1 MTSLVLGGDRYV
13 RREGIEELE
22 NAFADGKNLY
32 CVWNIG
38 LRGEI
43 SCWYR

>member
-22 NAFADGKNLY
+22 NAFADGKDLY
-32 CVWNIG
+32 CVWSIG
-38 LRGEI
+38 SYGEI
-43 SCWYR
+43 FYWYR